1 MSNSKNAKEVY
12 VYCSRSTGTEMAQC
26 FITAVYSYM
35 KHTGRRA
42 SGRGVAVV
50 KHGCN

>member
-1 MSNSKNAKEVY
+1 MSNSKIAKEGY
-12 VYCSRSTGTEMAQC
+12 VYCSRSTSKEMAQC

-35 KHTGRRA
+35 KHTGRRV